1 MKFLIDKMQSQCVSG
16 QCYFQ
21 RNLFEI
27 VLSHML
33 SDWKLSLRSRGWEF
47 EVRSTAVIQLLIELN
62 FLSDFVKETGNFQ
75 TDLSIKNFY
84 TKLWHEKL
92 KKTCSLKQKII

>member
-1 MKFLIDKMQSQCVSG
+1 MQSQCISG

-21 RNLFEI
+21 RNLFEV
-27 VLSHML
+27 VLNHIL
-33 SDWKLSLRSRGWEF
+33 SDWELSLRSRSWEF
-47 EVRSTAVIQLLIELN
+47 EVRSTWVIQLLIELN
-62 FLSDFVKETGNFQ
+62 FRSDFVKEETGDFQ

-92 KKTCSLKQKII
+92 